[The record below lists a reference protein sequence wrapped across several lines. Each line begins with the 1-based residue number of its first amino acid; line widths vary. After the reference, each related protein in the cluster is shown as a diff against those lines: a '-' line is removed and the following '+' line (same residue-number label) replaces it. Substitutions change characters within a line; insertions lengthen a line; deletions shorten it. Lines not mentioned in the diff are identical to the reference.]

1 MSERSKPDLRT
12 IEPIGPA
19 PDDDVEMT
27 DRREADRVGRVS
39 SAVTGAPPAVGVE
52 ADADRRERG
61 EPRTSPETE
70 EQLEQLRR
78 A

>member
-1 MSERSKPDLRT
+1 MSERSKPDLST
-12 IEPIGPA
+12 IEPIARA
-19 PDDDVEMT
+19 PDDEVET
-27 DRREADRVGRVS
+27 TERREADRIGRVS
-39 SAVTGAPPAVGVE
+39 SAVIGTTPAVGVE
-52 ADADRRERG
+52 ADADGPERG